1 MTQARTLVTFPSEVP
16 KKASSKDPRDV
27 TGQIPIEDPNGIL
40 REIPGED
47 LSKDPSNDP
56 SRVPSEWCPQQ
67 GLQLTTQPLAPYPV
81 LAPQVTLAECPVR
94 DRDAHGAGGGS
105 ATLSLF

>member
-1 MTQARTLVTFPSEVP
+1 MTFPSEVP

-27 TGQIPIEDPNGIL
+27 TRRVPIEDPGGIL
-40 REIPGED
+40 REIPGDD

-56 SRVPSEWCPQQ
+56 SAWCPQQ
-67 GLQLTTQPLAPYPV
+67 GLQLTTHPLAPYPG
-81 LAPQVTLAECPVR
+81 LAPQLTLAECPVH

>member
-27 TGQIPIEDPNGIL
+27 TRRVPIEDPGGIL
-40 REIPGED
+40 REIPGDD

-56 SRVPSEWCPQQ
+56 SRVPSMWCPQQ
-67 GLQLTTQPLAPYPV
+67 GPPSHWHLILAWLHSSHLPSAWCVTGMHMGQEVV
-81 LAPQVTLAECPVR
+81 LPP
-94 DRDAHGAGGGS
+94 
-105 ATLSLF
+105 